1 MQQQLVDLTTNWRIM
16 RNYRRLF
23 VKVFILTSLF
33 WVAVDILYVLT
44 TMNNHLNFFDVE
56 SFIPLDAK
64 SNRYGKRSHEKET
77 KPRRKDINIQPYF
90 TEVIQGLGEN
100 GEPASLPLRF
110 KAEAEHVF
118 DNHSF
123 DVILSNH
130 ISLDRTLKDVRGP
143 K

>member
-1 MQQQLVDLTTNWRIM
+1 MDLATNWHVM

-33 WVAVDILYVLT
+33 WLAVDILYVLT
-44 TMNNHLNFFDVE
+44 TMNNHLNFFDVK
-56 SFIPLDAK
+56 SFIPLDAE
-64 SNRYGKRSHEKET
+64 SNRHGKISHVKET
-77 KPRRKDINIQPYF
+77 KRRKDVNIQPYF

-110 KAEAEHVF
+110 KAEAENVF

-123 DVILSNH
+123 NVILSDH